1 MKEQTHTS
9 APAPAAPT
17 YLARLAAMVETVT
30 DAAERLGVTRT
41 RIQQLI
47 REEKLEAVKV
57 GSGKG
62 AQVWV
67 SSLSIQERLDR
78 QRQKHGPPSV

>member
-1 MKEQTHTS
+1 MKEKSYNS
-9 APAPAAPT
+9 APATAAPT

-30 DAAERLGVTRT
+30 EAAERLGVTRT

-57 GSGKG
+57 GRGKG
-62 AQVWV
+62 AQLWV

-78 QRQKHGPPSV
+78 QRQKRGSPSA